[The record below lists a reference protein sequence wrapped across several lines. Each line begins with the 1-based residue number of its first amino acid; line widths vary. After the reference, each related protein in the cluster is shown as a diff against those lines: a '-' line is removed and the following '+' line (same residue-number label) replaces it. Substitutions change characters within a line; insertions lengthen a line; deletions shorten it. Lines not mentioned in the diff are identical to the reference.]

1 MDLIQYFIRF
11 LLIIMEGDITV
22 TSIIS
27 ENNKLLLH
35 ITNFPKINDLLTFD
49 LGDKPLLIAILW
61 VIMWVMLGKSVRI
74 TRIRDKKL

>member
-11 LLIIMEGDITV
+11 LLIIMEGNITV
-22 TSIIS
+22 SSVTS

-35 ITNFPKINDLLTFD
+35 ITKFLKINDLLTFD

-61 VIMWVMLGKSVRI
+61 VIMWVILGKSVRI